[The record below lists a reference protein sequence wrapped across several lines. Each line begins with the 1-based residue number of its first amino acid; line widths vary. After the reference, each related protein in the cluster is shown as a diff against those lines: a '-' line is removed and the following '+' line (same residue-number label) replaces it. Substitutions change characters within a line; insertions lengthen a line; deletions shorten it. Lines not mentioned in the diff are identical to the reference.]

1 MTYGTGWEV
10 MPRLKALVV
19 EEERSLEGRHP
30 ERVWD
35 LTCVSFKVSEVRRW
49 ATGRLIEQ
57 RNYRSFSPDLEEQG
71 WHKVGAWEI
80 FTE

>member
-1 MTYGTGWEV
+1 M
-10 MPRLKALVV
+10 
-19 EEERSLEGRHP
+19 
-30 ERVWD
+30 
-35 LTCVSFKVSEVRRW
+35 SFKVSEVRRW